1 MVGWYFICFSLHLRR
16 NNGKTSLL
24 FQFAIN
30 SALECSSSN
39 RKVVFICNRRRLE
52 TKPPYLSQGID
63 PSSDIFQGIKMK
75 YVDDEDGIKKY
86 FAAFHLNDT
95 FPAAVIVDDFGD
107 FFDERY
113 FNYLIFKQP
122 IFNLI
127 SIITNMKI
135 RSCQERYG
143 NTRGRDL
150 AMVRTLALCHN
161 ATIHANKKGS
171 CKLLLSDT
179 HHGDSPRLLFIY
191 KRWIP
196 TIFTVKGDG
205 SGSFLLKY
213 NNYSGNGSSKSTK
226 IAKYSIAFQYLLLEG
241 ITEDGDEQ

>member
-1 MVGWYFICFSLHLRR
+1 MVDRFFLTTQRDVHQQEPDSSITLLSGPPSC
-16 NNGKTSLL
+16 GKTSLL

-30 SALECSSSN
+30 SASECSSCN

-52 TKPPYLSQGID
+52 IKPLYLSQGID
-63 PSSDIFQGIKMK
+63 PSSIIFQRIKMK
-75 YVDDEDGIKKY
+75 YVHDEDEIKKY

-107 FFDERY
+107 LFDE
-113 FNYLIFKQP
+113 
-122 IFNLI
+122 
-127 SIITNMKI
+127 

-143 NTRGRDL
+143 NPRGRDL

-161 ATIHANKKGS
+161 AIIHANKKGA

-205 SGSFLLKY
+205 AGSFLLKY
-213 NNYSGNGSSKSTK
+213 NNYSGTGSSKNTR
-226 IAKYSIAFQYLLLEG
+226 IAKYSIAFQYLFLEG
-241 ITEDGDEQ
+241 IIENSDEQ